1 MEILFNH
8 FVLKLT
14 PIVLLFTGPPYFTK
28 SPQNITVKAGEDVM
42 LPCVAK
48 GDPPPK
54 LRWLR
59 VGPGFPID
67 GVPLDLPDFKALP
80 EGGLFLK
87 HVLPSQ
93 DGFYECQAIS
103 VVGTNSIGN
112 FTSFSIFQRTAPSI
126 ERPLLC
132 LLFSC

>member
-1 MEILFNH
+1 
-8 FVLKLT
+8 
-14 PIVLLFTGPPYFTK
+14 
-28 SPQNITVKAGEDVM
+28 M
-42 LPCVAK
+42 LPCVAQ

-103 VVGTNSIGN
+103 VVGTNSIGKI
-112 FTSFSIFQRTAPSI
+112 TDLQSLQQKTPSI
-126 ERPLLC
+126 NRPYVY
-132 LLFSC
+132 FSSC